1 MSDLNQWSG
10 IGRLG
15 KDVELRVTP
24 AGDSVATFSIGCN
37 WKTKTKEGTE
47 WVSVSAFGN
56 LAIIC
61 GSHISK
67 GSQVFV
73 KGRLQTDKYEDKSGQ
88 IKYSTKI
95 AADTIQFLGGKAK
108 ETGNIVPIETQ
119 NVVPMVRT
127 QKVTDPYSTP
137 FDDMPD
143 DLPFN

>member
-1 MSDLNQWSG
+1 MSDLNQCSF

-24 AGDSVATFSIGCN
+24 AGESIANFSIACD
-37 WKTKTKEGTE
+37 WKTKKSEGVE
-47 WVSVSAFGN
+47 WINISAFGK
-56 LAIIC
+56 LAELC
-61 GSHISK
+61 GQYISK
-67 GSQVFV
+67 GSQVYV
-73 KGRLQTDKYEDKSGQ
+73 QGRMKTDKYEDKSGVT
-88 IKYSTKI
+88 KYSTKI

-108 ETGNIVPIETQ
+108 ETGNIVPIK
-119 NVVPMVRT
+119 T

>member
-15 KDVELRVTP
+15 RDVELRVTP
-24 AGDSVATFSIGCN
+24 AGDSVASFSIACD
-37 WKTKTKEGTE
+37 WKTKKSEGVE
-47 WVSVSAFGN
+47 WVNISVFGK
-56 LAIIC
+56 LAELC
-61 GSHISK
+61 GQYIGK

-73 KGRLQTDKYEDKSGQ
+73 QGRMKTDKYEDKSGVT
-88 IKYSTKI
+88 KYSTKI
-95 AADTIQFLGGKAK
+95 AADTIQFLGKAK
-108 ETGNIVPIETQ
+108 ETGNIVPIK
-119 NVVPMVRT
+119 T

>member
-24 AGDSVATFSIGCN
+24 AGDSVASFSIACD
-37 WKTKTKEGTE
+37 WKTKTKEGVE
-47 WVSVSAFGN
+47 WVNISAFGK
-56 LAIIC
+56 LAELC
-61 GSHISK
+61 GQYIGK

-73 KGRLQTDKYEDKSGQ
+73 QGRLQTDKYEDKSGQ

-108 ETGNIVPIETQ
+108 ETGNIVPIK
-119 NVVPMVRT
+119 T

-143 DLPFN
+143 DLPF

>member
-15 KDVELRVTP
+15 RDVELRVTP
-24 AGDSVATFSIGCN
+24 AGDSVASFSIACD
-37 WKTKTKEGTE
+37 WKTKKSEGVE
-47 WVSVSAFGN
+47 WVNISVFGK
-56 LAIIC
+56 LAELC
-61 GSHISK
+61 GQYIGK

-73 KGRLQTDKYEDKSGQ
+73 QGRLQTDKYEDKSGQ

-95 AADTIQFLGGKAK
+95 AADTIQFLGKGKEVDATEK
-108 ETGNIVPIETQ
+108 YDFRNAVD
-119 NVVPMVRT
+119 
-127 QKVTDPYSTP
+127 KKAATDPYKSA

>member
-1 MSDLNQWSG
+1 MSDLNQCSF

-24 AGDSVATFSIGCN
+24 AGESIANFSIACD
-37 WKTKTKEGTE
+37 WKTKKSEGVQ
-47 WVSVSAFGN
+47 WVSISAFGK
-56 LAIIC
+56 LAELC
-61 GSHISK
+61 GQYIGK

-73 KGRLQTDKYEDKSGQ
+73 QGRLQTDKYEDKSGVT
-88 IKYSTKI
+88 KYSTKI

-108 ETGNIVPIETQ
+108 ETGNIVPIK
-119 NVVPMVRT
+119 T

>member
-24 AGDSVATFSIGCN
+24 AGDSVASFSIACD
-37 WKTKTKEGTE
+37 WKTKTKEGVE
-47 WVSVSAFGN
+47 WVNISVFGK
-56 LAIIC
+56 LAELC
-61 GSHISK
+61 GQYIGK

-73 KGRLQTDKYEDKSGQ
+73 QGRLQTDKYEDKSGQ

-95 AADTIQFLGGKAK
+95 AADTIQFLGKAK

-137 FDDMPD
+137 FDDMPS
-143 DLPFN
+143 DLPF